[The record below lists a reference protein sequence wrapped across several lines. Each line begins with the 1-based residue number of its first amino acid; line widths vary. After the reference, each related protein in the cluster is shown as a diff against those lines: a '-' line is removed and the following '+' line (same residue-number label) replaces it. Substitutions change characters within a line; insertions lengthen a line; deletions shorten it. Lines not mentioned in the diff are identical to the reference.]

1 MTNFGS
7 YEGKNYFETK
17 ANGTRNI
24 ILIGGKN
31 GSGKT
36 TLFTAMRVCL
46 YGYLSMGYKNAN
58 SYYIRAITKLI
69 NNNAK
74 LDKPCT
80 SSITLEIELNNGR
93 GIDNYTVTRNWIL
106 TDTLTENF
114 TVLKNRTALGKDE
127 TADFEKFILSL
138 IPPELFNLY
147 FFDGEKI
154 ADFFLNEGSNTRV
167 KEAFLTLCG
176 YDTFDI
182 MRKNFK
188 RISSSSKG
196 ITSSG
201 LNTYIEAKEQAQKEK
216 DKFEQIQSDLFQ
228 CITEIENCSAEI
240 ASIDKEYTNSG
251 GITQEEWNKKIFL
264 LRDEERKRD
273 NLNAALRKWANDVI
287 PFIMASSILEQI
299 KGQIEKEN
307 SDNKCRN
314 FIEIL
319 GKPEIAD
326 IVGKK
331 REIIEK
337 IVLAKYSTCE
347 DRILD
352 LSFEQSANLMATVSE
367 LLSFDKTKVGK
378 AKRLIKQSINKSAKI
393 RKELEQSSIAT
404 VQEYMHLR
412 ADRFEKKSRLLDQR
426 ILLEQLLQ
434 QQKDAVASANSFLSK
449 AQTVLEE
456 EIKRESISNISAR
469 AIFML
474 DKLQKELYQRQIS
487 KVEVVFR
494 RSINMLMRKERFIDD
509 IRIDDSFNIF
519 VFRNKEFDGK
529 TFKDIVATNTEEQF
543 VSMFGNIALSC
554 INKKYG
560 TSIFETHFLEIDDD
574 DKITLPVEVDKSS
587 FSNGEKQIFI
597 MALYYS
603 LVQLGNHE
611 IPFVIDTPFARID
624 TEHRYN
630 IAKHFFSELN
640 GQVFILS
647 TNEEITG
654 DHVQLLQDK
663 ILAKYLLENI
673 DNRKTVI
680 VKDAYFEV

>member
-1 MTNFGS
+1 M
-7 YEGKNYFETK
+7 
-17 ANGTRNI
+17 
-24 ILIGGKN
+24 
-31 GSGKT
+31 
-36 TLFTAMRVCL
+36 
-46 YGYLSMGYKNAN
+46 
-58 SYYIRAITKLI
+58 
-69 NNNAK
+69 
-74 LDKPCT
+74 
-80 SSITLEIELNNGR
+80 
-93 GIDNYTVTRNWIL
+93 
-106 TDTLTENF
+106 
-114 TVLKNRTALGKDE
+114 
-127 TADFEKFILSL
+127 

-216 DKFEQIQSDLFQ
+216 DKFEKIQSDLFQ